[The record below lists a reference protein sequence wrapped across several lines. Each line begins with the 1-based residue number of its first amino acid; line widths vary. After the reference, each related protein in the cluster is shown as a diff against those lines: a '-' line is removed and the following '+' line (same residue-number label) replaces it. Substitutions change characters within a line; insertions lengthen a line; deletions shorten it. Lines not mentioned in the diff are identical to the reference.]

1 MNISIKN
8 KFSMIIIFMS
18 ILSLIFAYIISIEVL
33 SKHILDKENVRL
45 QEKAFYFDRELAR
58 VEENMLSEARVLSQ
72 NLTIVDFLSTA
83 KNSDLSNDE
92 FIVKRDKIINHFE
105 KTIFEKSRL
114 ISSVNLN
121 FLNNKGKYISPE
133 HVFLEEKND
142 ISKVLGIKN
151 EFPEISINYFPDG
164 RGGFVIKVYSP
175 VFDSDLKAAIG
186 AVVMT
191 YSYDSFIFER
201 LKKIYDVDIILENS
215 YGDYI
220 LSTFVDKLE
229 PRYFKGEKLEFKN
242 NLYLIKKIKIKKLDM
257 NFILAFS
264 RKEIL
269 RERAELSSYLFV
281 SLFFVFS
288 LLFIVS
294 STVLNIFIDS
304 LKSLTMKI
312 NTLKDGNF
320 NVNLGSLKNNND
332 EIGILAHDF
341 ENMVHILK
349 NKIRELEEANLN
361 NKHYSSRLEKANE
374 ELKISQK
381 NIRDKSGNI
390 ERINKLLNNRITEIS
405 NMYYLMVNVSKHML
419 DEKFY
424 EVIVKGVREG
434 LVLPKVALYLSNDSN
449 DKEIILKKSLGFQ
462 NMEEK
467 INIEGMELLFTK
479 KEVLDAEEV
488 LNTSSFGYLENVY
501 IFPIV
506 TRREDDK
513 IYGILMISN
522 GEKLKQE
529 FKKSVLTYVNA
540 LLLAIENRKF
550 YLQLLKENK
559 KLEVTTKELQESE
572 RMKNIF
578 ISNISHE
585 LRIPLVPIKGYH
597 EIILEEHMGPLTAKQ
612 RKAMKISLK
621 NIERLQEI
629 IENILNYSRIESG
642 KYQIMNTI
650 LKIEEV
656 FEEVFVRLENM
667 IETKKIELIKE
678 YSVKNAYVYG
688 DKEALKQIFVNLISN
703 SIKFS
708 CEVGVVIT
716 VGISQEENK
725 YRISIKDN
733 GVGMDRS
740 KINQV
745 LKSFRQL
752 DEGNTRK
759 YTGLGLGLTVADKI
773 LSYYGEKLY
782 INSRKNE
789 GTEVYFY
796 FKKGEAINEVSTNGR

>member
-18 ILSLIFAYIISIEVL
+18 ILSLIFAYVISIEVL

-45 QEKAFYFDRELAR
+45 QEKAFYFERELER
-58 VEENMLSEARVLSQ
+58 LEESMISEARVVAQ
-72 NLTIVDFLSTA
+72 NNTVIEFLSSA
-83 KNSDLSNDE
+83 NPVGKKE
-92 FIVKRDKIINHFE
+92 ERKRIVNHFE
-105 KTIFEKSRL
+105 KNIFEKSRL
-114 ISSVNLN
+114 ISEVKLNL
-121 FLNNKGKYISPE
+121 LDKKGNYIGNGSFI
-133 HVFLEEKND
+133 HTEKDN
-142 ISKVLGIKN
+142 IAKVLGTKN
-151 EFPEISINYFPDG
+151 EYPQTVVDYIYDG
-164 RGGFVIKVYSP
+164 IGGFVVKAYAP
-175 VFDSDLKAAIG
+175 VTDVQLREVIG
-186 AVVMT
+186 AVVI
-191 YSYDSFIFER
+191 SYKFDRFIFEK
-201 LKKIYDVDIILENS
+201 LKKIYSVDIILENN

-220 LSTFVDKLE
+220 LSTFDTKLKDEYFKGDKLE
-229 PRYFKGEKLEFKN
+229 FDN
-242 NLYLIKKIKIKKLDM
+242 NLYLIRKIKIKSLDM
-257 NFILAFS
+257 NFVLAFN
-264 RKEIL
+264 RGDMLKE
-269 RERAELSSYLFV
+269 RSELSSYLFV

-374 ELKISQK
+374 ELKLSQK
-381 NIRDKSGNI
+381 NIKEKSENI

-434 LVLPKVALYLSNDSN
+434 LLLPKVALYLTDDSTG
-449 DKEIILKKSLGFQ
+449 KSILLKKNLGF
-462 NMEEK
+462 ETTESK
-467 INIEGMELLFTK
+467 INIEGIELILSK
-479 KEVLDAEEV
+479 KEVIDAEEV
-488 LNTSSFGYLENVY
+488 FNTASFGYLDNVY
-501 IFPIV
+501 IFPMV
-506 TRREDDK
+506 SRRENEK
-513 IYGILMISN
+513 FYGVLMISN

-540 LLLAIENRKF
+540 LLLAIENRKL
-550 YLQLLKENK
+550 YLELLKENK
-559 KLEVTTKELQESE
+559 KLEETTKELQESE
-572 RMKNIF
+572 KMKNIF

-597 EIILEEHMGPLTAKQ
+597 EIILEEHMGTLTPKQ
-612 RKAMKISLK
+612 RKVMKISLK

-642 KYQIMNTI
+642 KYQILNTV
-650 LKIEEV
+650 LNVEEV
-656 FEEVFVRLENM
+656 LEDVFARLDNM
-667 IETKKIELIKE
+667 IETKKIEVIKE
-678 YSVKNAYVYG
+678 YAVKNAYIYG
-688 DKEALKQIFVNLISN
+688 DREALKQIFINLISN

-708 CEVGVVIT
+708 GEMGVRIT
-716 VGISQEENK
+716 IGISQENEK
-725 YRISIKDN
+725 YRISIKDD

-740 KINQV
+740 QIEQV

-752 DEGNTRK
+752 DEGNTRR
-759 YTGLGLGLTVADKI
+759 YRGLGLGLTVADKI
-773 LSYYGEKLY
+773 LAYYGEKLY
-782 INSRKNE
+782 INSKKNE

-796 FKKGEAINEVSTNGR
+796 FKKGEGLNEIGING